1 MRKTV
6 NSDQALSNEMEELR
20 AELAEARAELRRLRA
35 EQSRL
40 TAVIDQLPCGLMIA
54 EAPSGR
60 LLLANAQ
67 LERIWQRPVAC
78 LEGISDY
85 GQLLGFHGD
94 SGREYA
100 DEEWPLARAIRHGE
114 VVRNEEITFVRGDSN
129 CGVVSVSA
137 TPVRDGQ
144 GRIIAGVAVFNDI
157 TELNE
162 ALDSLRASE
171 ERFRLLV
178 DGVKDYALYLTD
190 TAGNVISWNAGA
202 ERITGYSIREMLN
215 RSTARFYTPEEIAAG
230 APARELAAAGAAGRR
245 ETEGWRV
252 RKDGSRYWANVITT
266 VLRDG
271 SGFPWGLAVITRD
284 ISEFH
289 EMQEQQRV
297 FLHTVSHDLRFP
309 LTVILGHVSV
319 LRDLIPEDEV
329 ARQCMEAVQRGARL
343 MNYMID
349 DLVDAAR
356 LEGGH
361 LQLDPR
367 PLSLAEFLPD
377 YLRRNAAA
385 LDTDRV
391 TLSVDPAAPPV
402 HADPARLERM
412 LTNLLTNALK
422 YSPAA
427 APVALTATPHPRGAC
442 ISVADRGNG
451 IPPADRPFLF
461 QRFFRVKSERKGQG
475 VGLGLY
481 ITKLLVEAHGG
492 QIWADSEPG
501 QGSTFCFTLPAAPGD
516 K

>member
-1 MRKTV
+1 MRKAV
-6 NSDQALSNEMEELR
+6 DSEQALSDEIGELR
-20 AELAEARAELRRLRA
+20 AELAEARAEVRRLRA

-40 TAVIDQLPCGLMIA
+40 TAVIDQMPCGLMIA

-67 LERIWQRPVAC
+67 MERIWQRPVGC
-78 LEGISDY
+78 LESIRDY
-85 GQLLGFHGD
+85 GQLLGFHEGT
-94 SGREYA
+94 GREYA
-100 DEEWPLARAIRHGE
+100 DEEWPLARAILQGE

-137 TPVRDGQ
+137 TPVRDGK

-157 TELNE
+157 TELSE
-162 ALDSLRASE
+162 ALQSLRESE

-190 TAGNVISWNAGA
+190 TAGHVISWNAGA
-202 ERITGYSIREMLN
+202 ERITGYPIREMLN
-215 RSTARFYTPEEIAAG
+215 QSAERFYVAEEIAAG
-230 APARELAAAGAAGRR
+230 TPARDFAAACAEGRH

-252 RKDGSRYWANVITT
+252 RRDGARYWANVITT

-309 LTVILGHVSV
+309 LTVILGHVS
-319 LRDLIPEDEV
+319 LLQDLIPDDEL
-329 ARQCMEAVQRGARL
+329 ARQCMEAVQRGTRL
-343 MNYMID
+343 MNFMID

-356 LEGGH
+356 LEGGQ
-361 LQLDPR
+361 LQLEPR
-367 PLSLAEFLPD
+367 PLSLADFLPE

-385 LDTDRV
+385 LDTGRIQ
-391 TLSVDPAAPPV
+391 LSVDAGAPAV

-427 APVALTATPHPRGAC
+427 APVSLSAEPHESGAR
-442 ISVADRGNG
+442 ISVADSGKG
-451 IPPADRPFLF
+451 IPVEDRPFLF
-461 QRFFRVKSERKGQG
+461 ERFYRVKSDRKGQG
-475 VGLGLY
+475 IGLGLY

-492 QIWADSEPG
+492 QIWADSEVG
-501 QGSTFCFTLPAAPGD
+501 QGSTFSFTLPTKPR
-516 K
+516 